1 LFAGKAHHKTI
12 VTNEYNTI
20 NNNNNHHNHP
30 NNHSNT
36 SNNKNKAQNNN
47 KTTGNYNN
55 VPNHNDL
62 EINSNHA
69 YVGKNISKASQDF
82 FNSMTSSINTSGLK
96 NSIGANK
103 MDTLAYYQTTAYD
116 E

>member
-1 LFAGKAHHKTI
+1 MFAGKAQHKTI
-12 VTNEYNTI
+12 VANEHATI
-20 NNNNNHHNHP
+20 NNNNHYNNP
-30 NNHSNT
+30 NNHSNC
-36 SNNKNKAQNNN
+36 SNNKNKILNNN

-62 EINSNHA
+62 EINPNHA

-82 FNSMTSSINTSGLK
+82 FNNTTSSINTSGLK